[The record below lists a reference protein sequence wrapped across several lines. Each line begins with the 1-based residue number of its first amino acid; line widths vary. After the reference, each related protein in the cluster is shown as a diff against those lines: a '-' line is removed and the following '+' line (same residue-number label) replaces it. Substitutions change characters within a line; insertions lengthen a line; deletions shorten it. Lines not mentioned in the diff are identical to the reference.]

1 MAFDDSKQLRTCKEL
16 VKLSKT
22 PRYMK
27 TSFNPMGEFIYVRFG
42 RFYVTNSFS
51 IVCVEWPEYEHAG
64 DDEWLVLS
72 RFMNNEGK
80 LIPFEFETAERQRAN
95 DIFEKMFIECVDYS
109 EQVPINA
116 HLLRDV
122 LKVFE
127 INDIPPVIAHDG
139 TKYELAAHN
148 KDVSIKAVIMGLR
161 R

>member
-1 MAFDDSKQLRTCKEL
+1 MAFDIKQLRTCKEL
-16 VKLSKT
+16 VKLSKV
-22 PRYMK
+22 PRYLI
-27 TSFNPMGEFIYVRFG
+27 TSFNPMGEHIYVRFG
-42 RFYVTNSFS
+42 RFYVTNSYS
-51 IVCVEWPEYEHAG
+51 IVMVEWPEYLHVG
-64 DDEWLVLS
+64 DDEWKVLS
-72 RFMNNEGK
+72 RFADNEGK
-80 LIPFEFETAERQRAN
+80 LLIPFEFETAERQRAN